1 MTVGWIFE
9 GDRDRFLAATQ
20 PSFQATPYVPAY
32 QCPFCKDSFR
42 SRKLLSAHLESMHV
56 VKRPFLLMAGR
67 EPNSEDT
74 IRANSIVPS
83 LETFNCT
90 ELSVGVDGEALRRVQ
105 PSKLIHADHTDAGD
119 CAPRYLMDNWQL
131 QHSRSLAF
139 GEQRHRRPQER
150 ALDFVVIGSIA
161 TVVRTALRASK

>member
-1 MTVGWIFE
+1 MTVGCTMTVGWIFE

-119 CAPRYLMDNWQL
+119 CAPRYLMDNW
-131 QHSRSLAF
+131 
-139 GEQRHRRPQER
+139 
-150 ALDFVVIGSIA
+150 
-161 TVVRTALRASK
+161 